1 MLLIL
6 HIKLGNEYIV
16 LLVVSCS
23 QAAFN
28 KRFEFY
34 LEIMIYIKSHE
45 KKALMY

>member
-1 MLLIL
+1 MFTGMWRLQY
-6 HIKLGNEYIV
+6 EYIV

-28 KRFEFY
+28 KRSEFY
-34 LEIMIYIKSHE
+34 LEIMIYVKSHK